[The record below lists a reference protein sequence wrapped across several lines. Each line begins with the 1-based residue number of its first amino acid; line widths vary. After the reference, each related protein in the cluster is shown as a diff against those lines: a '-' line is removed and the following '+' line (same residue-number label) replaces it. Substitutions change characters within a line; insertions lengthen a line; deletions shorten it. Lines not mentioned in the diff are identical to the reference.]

1 MTGNNSISP
10 AQWQQI
16 KQWFNDLI
24 DVPEDQIKEQL
35 AELTQDEQMTQ
46 AVLDMLDVHHS
57 GDMTITPKQ
66 SAQAVLSTTQQ
77 LQPKDQFAKY
87 TILKLI
93 GTGGMGQVYL
103 AQRNDEV
110 TQQVAIKVLSHKN
123 LDSQAQARFDTERRI
138 LAELEHPNIARL
150 IDAGTQADQPYYVME
165 YIDGL
170 AIDVYCETNNLNLDE
185 RLKLFVKICDAV
197 SYAHNNLIVHRDLK
211 PSNILVTQ
219 DGTVKLLDFGIAKP
233 LKILPGTDAVHETM
247 VGTTALTPQYAAP
260 EQINGDA
267 ITVACDTYVL
277 GLLLYKLTTGH
288 HAFELA
294 GKTWG
299 EIEQIINQ
307 DMPTLPSKAKLD
319 TETSMV
325 WHHKLK
331 GDLDAIIS
339 HTLKKKPGERYSSV
353 QELATDL
360 NHYLAN
366 EPINI
371 KRDQS
376 LYRFKKQLRK
386 HWLPI
391 GVAATLFT
399 VMLISSLFI
408 WQQSNTIQIE
418 RDKALNEKE
427 IAETF
432 SNILLQSFKNAD
444 PTKVLAND
452 LKASQV
458 MVETARLLK
467 SDQYANNPVKAQM
480 IYPIMQVFNNIS
492 EYQEAIDLFD
502 SISEDEFEGLSIELQ
517 ISLSVEKIGALI
529 GLGMG
534 KEAFDFISALNTTN
548 YQENKKFILSVA
560 DIHTIK
566 GDYDKAEQ
574 IYTSVFNNIEES
586 DDIYLRTCNG
596 LANIK
601 RGLLFNFK
609 QDGLNE
615 IEELIKSCLINI
627 GSLGSNEFDWQK
639 NILQITLAKTYYFNA
654 KFDKA
659 LAITDKAYEFRKNIY
674 GEKDISLAT
683 IYNQYAINYSQ
694 KGDFDKALKFTHMNL
709 EILENHFGQNSIKLV
724 PYLKNLSVE
733 YENNKK
739 YKEAETALIRAIN
752 ITENIDKNHIQIYYL
767 NRELGYFYMKQSEYK
782 KGLKALKQSK
792 SNLLIR
798 QDNDVLK
805 IAAIEVPMA
814 YAHNKLGQIEEAK
827 KLLDSSY
834 EIFMQ
839 NIPENYPYLSNFTQL
854 YEEIYH
860 KKPQVPHD
868 SNKVKK

>member
-1 MTGNNSISP
+1 MKNNNTISP

-24 DVPEDQIKEQL
+24 DVPEDQVKEQL

-66 SAQAVLSTTQQ
+66 SAQAVLSATQQ

-87 TILKLI
+87 TIHKLI

-123 LDSQAQARFDTERRI
+123 LDAQAQARFDTERRI

-150 IDAGTQADQPYYVME
+150 IDAGTEVGQPYYVME
-165 YIDGL
+165 YIDGI
-170 AIDVYCETNNLNLDE
+170 AIDSYCETNNLSLDE

-277 GLLLYKLTTGH
+277 GLLLYKLTTGQ

-325 WHHKLK
+325 WQHRLK

-353 QELATDL
+353 KDLATDL
-360 NHYLAN
+360 KHYLAN
-366 EPINI
+366 EAINI

-391 GVAATLFT
+391 GAAATLFT

-408 WQQSNTIQIE
+408 WQQSNIIQIE
-418 RDKALNEKE
+418 RDKAINEKE

-432 SNILLQSFKNAD
+432 SDILLQSFKNAD
-444 PTKVLAND
+444 PTKVLTND

-467 SDQYANNPVKAQM
+467 SKQYANSPVKAQM
-480 IYPIMQVFNNIS
+480 IHPIMEVFNNIS
-492 EYQEAIDLFD
+492 EYQQAIDLFD
-502 SISEDEFEGLSIELQ
+502 SISETEFDSMKIDLQ
-517 ISLSVEKIGALI
+517 AKLIAKQTAALASSGKYNETLAFFESSASEKYRKSNDFLI
-529 GLGMG
+529 A
-534 KEAFDFISALNTTN
+534 EAT
-548 YQENKKFILSVA
+548 ILS
-560 DIHTIK
+560 
-566 GDYDKAEQ
+566 GQ
-574 IYTSVFNNIEES
+574 
-586 DDIYLRTCNG
+586 
-596 LANIK
+596 
-601 RGLLFNFK
+601 
-609 QDGLNE
+609 
-615 IEELIKSCLINI
+615 
-627 GSLGSNEFDWQK
+627 
-639 NILQITLAKTYYFNA
+639 
-654 KFDKA
+654 
-659 LAITDKAYEFRKNIY
+659 
-674 GEKDISLAT
+674 
-683 IYNQYAINYSQ
+683 
-694 KGDFDKALKFTHMNL
+694 GDFDKAIEIYTSIFKSLKLNDENYFNICHRLVVVKREKSPFGDAKDILSECIAETYYSENSLSEWERSEM
-709 EILENHFGQNSIKLV
+709 EITMASMETFRGDHKKAIKMIEKVIELRKKIFGEEHISHTSLYKTLSQNYQIMGDLDQAAKYTQLSLTSIEKHFGPNSTKLAI
-724 PYLKNLSVE
+724 PIFNLGIQFDNRGM
-733 YENNKK
+733 YD
-739 YKEAETALIRAIN
+739 EAEKYILRAIA
-752 ITENIDKNHIQIYYL
+752 IFE
-767 NRELGYFYMKQSEYK
+767 REDVNYPTLGYFYSGLGIMYINAKDYK
-782 KGLKALKQSK
+782 KSVNALLKSKEIDLLKY
-792 SNLLIR
+792 
-798 QDNDVLK
+798 DNDHLRIHK
-805 IAAIEVPMA
+805 INVTLASVYSSLEDFS
-814 YAHNKLGQIEEAK
+814 EARR
-827 KLLDSSY
+827 LLDLSY
-834 EIFMQ
+834 DEFMK
-839 NIPENYPYLSNFTQL
+839 NLPENYPFKSDYL
-854 YEEIYH
+854 EIYENAYGQ
-860 KKPQVPHD
+860 KPKQL
-868 SNKVKK
+868 N